1 MDTNINILVVED
13 SEFQSEIFA
22 FYLKGMGF
30 NKITQAG
37 NGAEAFALLEKDSY
51 DLIISDWEMPE
62 MDGLELLGR
71 IRQNDI
77 LENIPFIIL
86 TVFDDKEKII
96 AAVKAGITDYIVK
109 PVERNVLEKK
119 IKNIFGWFKLL
130 SKNKVFPAKF

>member
-13 SEFQSEIFA
+13 SEFQSEIFI

-119 IKNIFGWFKLL
+119 IKNIFG
-130 SKNKVFPAKF
+130 

>member
-1 MDTNINILVVED
+1 
-13 SEFQSEIFA
+13 
-22 FYLKGMGF
+22 
-30 NKITQAG
+30 
-37 NGAEAFALLEKDSY
+37 
-51 DLIISDWEMPE
+51 MPE

-119 IKNIFGWFKLL
+119 IKNIFG
-130 SKNKVFPAKF
+130 

>member
-1 MDTNINILVVED
+1 MAIERIILLVED
-13 SEFQSEIFA
+13 SDLQREVAKSHLED
-22 FYLKGMGF
+22 LGF
-30 NKITQAG
+30 DRVV
-37 NGAEAFALLEKDSY
+37 EAKDGRDAY
-51 DLIISDWEMPE
+51 RYVQKRKVDLIISDWEMPE

-77 LENIPFIIL
+77 LGNIPFIIL

-119 IKNIFGWFKLL
+119 IKNIFG
-130 SKNKVFPAKF
+130 